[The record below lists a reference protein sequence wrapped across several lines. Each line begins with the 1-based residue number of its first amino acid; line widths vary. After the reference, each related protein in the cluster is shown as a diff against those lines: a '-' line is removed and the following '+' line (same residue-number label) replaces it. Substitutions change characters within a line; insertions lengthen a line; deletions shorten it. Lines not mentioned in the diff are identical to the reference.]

1 MISIP
6 RGRELEAAILA
17 NMDLISPNF
26 TLASF
31 AFPSAIFRGGLTFFS
46 FLAPGPRGAA
56 LGSAFPSARG
66 RKLAPGAAVEGAL
79 YRWDLSGQQ
88 VAMNFGHRRVAR

>member
-6 RGRELEAAILA
+6 RGRDLEAAILA

-31 AFPSAIFRGGLTFFS
+31 AFGNL
-46 FLAPGPRGAA
+46 
-56 LGSAFPSARG
+56 
-66 RKLAPGAAVEGAL
+66 
-79 YRWDLSGQQ
+79 
-88 VAMNFGHRRVAR
+88 